1 MAGVILMGIP
11 ILGGIVGGTILQVA
25 MRGHRL
31 DLVQRIEV
39 ELGFLMTG
47 LAMICMWPPGSAEK
61 GENWGKFILFGSIM
75 TTGGFAMAE
84 GFIMNIVPGGM
95 ATVLKALGL
104 LLVACLAY
112 CYQRKLEVD
121 RREVASR
128 PPERTERA
136 AYQPV

>member
-1 MAGVILMGIP
+1 MAGLLLIGVP
-11 ILGGIVGGTILQVA
+11 ICGGLVGGTVLQVA
-25 MRGHRL
+25 MRTSEL
-31 DLVQRIEV
+31 TLFQRVEV
-39 ELGFLMTG
+39 ELALMGVGALAIYCKPPFKKGLDGWLMFLFY
-47 LAMICMWPPGSAEK
+47 GS
-61 GENWGKFILFGSIM
+61 M
-75 TTGGFAMAE
+75 VTTGGFAMAE

-121 RREVASR
+121 RREVAFR